1 MGTEDREASKTELA
15 IALAQGISVTAW
27 ARTHDIPRPTVY
39 RWAREPEVRKEIT
52 ACRRRVIDRAVGLMV
67 KRSCRSVKGISA
79 LADGAD
85 SESVRLRAHQTMLRQ
100 MMEVSRFG
108 VLDDR
113 MTAIEERLDE
123 RNRNARLT
131 S

>member
-1 MGTEDREASKTELA
+1 MSAEEREVSKTELA
-15 IALAQGISVTAW
+15 IALARGVSVTAW
-27 ARTHDIPRPTVY
+27 ARAHDIPRPTVY
-39 RWAREPEVRKEIT
+39 RWAKEPEVRKEIT
-52 ACRRRVIDRAVGLMV
+52 ACRRRMIDRAVGLMV
-67 KRSCRSVKGISA
+67 KRSCRSVKGISV

-85 SESVRLRAHQTMLRQ
+85 SESVRLRAHQAMLRQ

-123 RNRNARLT
+123 RDRDARVT